1 MDAAEKKERLSR
13 LVRRFE
19 QHRDWDES
27 QTKKSLIEPFWE
39 LLGWNIR
46 DPDEVVLEKR
56 VEMDAH
62 LRRADYAFALGGRIL
77 FLVEAKPPKRNL
89 TKDREAIFQLKRYV
103 FNTPGVWVGI
113 LTDFEEFVPFLVL
126 KKPDYKN
133 PAEGM
138 LKQFVMRYTDY
149 AERWD
154 ELEATFSKDAVAAG
168 ALEKLLPRTRKLEVV
183 TEPVDRAFFNDLMK
197 WRLDIARSIARNNPD
212 VTSDT
217 LNEAVNDLLNRILFI
232 RIIEDRGIEPYTIL
246 YGEWRKW
253 QREQRGP
260 LWAYL
265 LELFAKLNPKYNGA
279 LFRKPEDDPLS
290 NLIIDDKPLHNL
302 IKNLYY
308 PDSPYQF
315 SALPVEII
323 GNAYERYLGSVL
335 RITPA
340 RRVKLEEK
348 PEVRKAGGVYYTPK
362 YIVDYIVEQTLGRL
376 LEGKKPKDV
385 RKIKVLDP
393 ACGSGSF
400 LIGAYERIMKYYI
413 DYYTAHPEENKGYV
427 IETRDGNKKLSLKLK
442 KQILVDNIYG
452 VDIDQRAVDM
462 AQFSLYVKMME
473 GEEFRSLFGE
483 GVLPDLRDNIVCGN
497 SLVGWDILDMGILPD
512 DIDERNKILAKINP
526 MNWEDA
532 FPDVFRRKELKAY
545 HITWVTRNSRV
556 SEEIVKFGK
565 KGGVPVLMDE
575 AAQEIV
581 TEAILEKA
589 EMMNIPVMALSVL
602 SDHVHILIACE
613 ESELEKVVQ
622 ELKGYSSFVLGR
634 RLKSSVAGLGRQ
646 RKHWAKGYSA
656 TYIRDDKHLRN
667 AIEYIQNNHIKHR
680 QKRNPRL
687 QSWKPVPPDE
697 AFSDKYAIAGG
708 FDVVV
713 GNPPYGAMLTRYEK
727 EYFKTKYRMG
737 SIDTACIFSSM
748 ASELLNEKGLNSF
761 IIPKSFLYASNWR
774 KLREKLLPNLITV
787 MDCGR
792 VWKEVKLE
800 QVIYVIHNN
809 IKSYEYNSGIL
820 TEKSCE
826 KLLKINKKFVNEFG
840 FIVCGLSEEELR
852 IGIKIKNSGI
862 FLNDYVFNQRGAP
875 IQRFIKVDEDYFKVL
890 GGKQIHRYFI
900 TGIKGYISKDKVRD
914 EKAFIKRN
922 SILVQRIIAHIKK
935 PTPHISIIGT
945 LSECIDDLDRTIIVD
960 TINQLHN
967 KSNLSS
973 EFILGLLHSKLINWY
988 VYHFICAKAIRT
1000 MQFDNP
1006 ITSRIPL
1013 PRMNLKNYT
1022 HKKIHDSITT
1032 LVRDMLALHKKLA
1045 EIKDER
1051 TRKVIQ
1057 KQIEI
1062 TDKKIDRIVY
1072 ELYGLSEE
1080 EIRIV
1085 EGKDEK

>member
-1 MDAAEKKERLSR
+1 MDKIQKKEILAR

-62 LRRADYAFALGGRIL
+62 LRRADYAFAVGGRIL

-154 ELEATFSKDAVAAG
+154 ELEATFSKDAVAEG

-413 DYYTAHPEENKGYV
+413 DYYTTHPEENKGYV

-589 EMMNIPVMALSVL
+589 KMMNIPVMALSVL

-667 AIEYIQNNHIKHR
+667 VIEYIQNNHIKHH

-708 FDVVV
+708 FDVVI
-713 GNPPYGAMLTRYEK
+713 GNPPYGADLTDYEK
-727 EYFKTKYRMG
+727 KYFRRKFGLG
-737 SIDTACIFSSM
+737 SVDTACLFAAK
-748 ASELLNEKGLNSF
+748 ASELINNNGKSSF
-761 IIPKSFLYASNWR
+761 IIPKPFLYASNWR
-774 KLREKLLPNLITV
+774 RLRKKLLSNIV
-787 MDCGR
+787 SIMDCGKA
-792 VWKEVKLE
+792 WKEVRLE
-800 QVIYVIHNN
+800 QIIYVLDKSIHTKKY
-809 IKSYEYNSGIL
+809 ISGKILPKGIIDKTEISKDLCDEFDFLISGISESEL
-820 TEKSCE
+820 EIG
-826 KLLKINKKFVNEFG
+826 LKIK
-840 FIVCGLSEEELR
+840 R
-852 IGIKIKNSGI
+852 IGS
-862 FLNDYVFNQRGAP
+862 FLGEFVSNNRGAGLQKH
-875 IQRFIKVDEDYFKVL
+875 ISGQGDYMVI
-890 GGKQIHRYFI
+890 GGKQVQRYYINGF
-900 TGIKGYISKDKVRD
+900 KGFISKTV
-914 EKAFIKRN
+914 FIPENALIKSN
-922 SILVQRIIAHIKK
+922 SIIAQNIIAHILY
-935 PTPHISIIGT
+935 PIDHIKINATIPQNYQNI
-945 LSECIDDLDRTIIVD
+945 LILDTV
-960 TINQLHN
+960 NQLTVKN
-967 KSNLSS
+967 NIPA
-973 EFILGLLHSKLINWY
+973 EFVLGVLNSRLISWY
-988 VYHFICAKAIRT
+988 VYRFIFAKAVRT
-1000 MQFDNP
+1000 MHFDNP
-1006 ITSRIPL
+1006 VTSRIPF
-1013 PRMNLKNYT
+1013 PPISFVNKYHKNLRDRL
-1022 HKKIHDSITT
+1022 IS

-1085 EGKDEK
+1085 EGKDER

>member
-13 LVRRFE
+13 LLRRFE

-62 LRRADYAFALGGRIL
+62 LRRADYAFAGGGRIL

-149 AERWD
+149 ADRWD

-183 TEPVDRAFFNDLMK
+183 TEPVDKAFFNDLMK

-308 PDSPYQF
+308 LDSPYQF

-602 SDHVHILIACE
+602 SDHVHIAIACE

-622 ELKGYSSFVLGR
+622 
-634 RLKSSVAGLGRQ
+634 
-646 RKHWAKGYSA
+646 
-656 TYIRDDKHLRN
+656 
-667 AIEYIQNNHIKHR
+667 
-680 QKRNPRL
+680 
-687 QSWKPVPPDE
+687 
-697 AFSDKYAIAGG
+697 
-708 FDVVV
+708 
-713 GNPPYGAMLTRYEK
+713 
-727 EYFKTKYRMG
+727 
-737 SIDTACIFSSM
+737 
-748 ASELLNEKGLNSF
+748 
-761 IIPKSFLYASNWR
+761 
-774 KLREKLLPNLITV
+774 
-787 MDCGR
+787 
-792 VWKEVKLE
+792 
-800 QVIYVIHNN
+800 
-809 IKSYEYNSGIL
+809 
-820 TEKSCE
+820 
-826 KLLKINKKFVNEFG
+826 
-840 FIVCGLSEEELR
+840 
-852 IGIKIKNSGI
+852 
-862 FLNDYVFNQRGAP
+862 
-875 IQRFIKVDEDYFKVL
+875 
-890 GGKQIHRYFI
+890 
-900 TGIKGYISKDKVRD
+900 
-914 EKAFIKRN
+914 
-922 SILVQRIIAHIKK
+922 
-935 PTPHISIIGT
+935 
-945 LSECIDDLDRTIIVD
+945 
-960 TINQLHN
+960 
-967 KSNLSS
+967 
-973 EFILGLLHSKLINWY
+973 
-988 VYHFICAKAIRT
+988 
-1000 MQFDNP
+1000 
-1006 ITSRIPL
+1006 
-1013 PRMNLKNYT
+1013 
-1022 HKKIHDSITT
+1022 
-1032 LVRDMLALHKKLA
+1032 
-1045 EIKDER
+1045 
-1051 TRKVIQ
+1051 
-1057 KQIEI
+1057 
-1062 TDKKIDRIVY
+1062 
-1072 ELYGLSEE
+1072 
-1080 EIRIV
+1080 
-1085 EGKDEK
+1085 

>member
-1 MDAAEKKERLSR
+1 M
-13 LVRRFE
+13 
-19 QHRDWDES
+19 
-27 QTKKSLIEPFWE
+27 
-39 LLGWNIR
+39 
-46 DPDEVVLEKR
+46 
-56 VEMDAH
+56 
-62 LRRADYAFALGGRIL
+62 
-77 FLVEAKPPKRNL
+77 
-89 TKDREAIFQLKRYV
+89 
-103 FNTPGVWVGI
+103 
-113 LTDFEEFVPFLVL
+113 
-126 KKPDYKN
+126 
-133 PAEGM
+133 
-138 LKQFVMRYTDY
+138 
-149 AERWD
+149 
-154 ELEATFSKDAVAAG
+154 
-168 ALEKLLPRTRKLEVV
+168 LPRTRKLEVV

-413 DYYTAHPEENKGYV
+413 DYYTTHPEENKGYV

-545 HITWVTRNSRV
+545 HVTWVTRNSRV

-589 EMMNIPVMALSVL
+589 KMMNIPVMALSVL

-667 AIEYIQNNHIKHR
+667 VIEYIQNNHIKHH

-713 GNPPYGAMLTRYEK
+713 GNPPYVLLQDELRDDFLLSFYKEK
-727 EYFKTKYRMG
+727 YKAASYK
-737 SIDTACIFSSM
+737 IDTYHLFI
-748 ASELLNEKGLNSF
+748 EKGILLLKENGMFSMITPSNF
-761 IIPKSFLYASNWR
+761 LTNNYLKVLRHFLLSKTIIDHIVVIDGGVFHGVSVNNAIPVIKYGKKKNYKFKIKIMKTDGSKLYES
-774 KLREKLLPNLITV
+774 
-787 MDCGR
+787 
-792 VWKEVKLE
+792 
-800 QVIYVIHNN
+800 
-809 IKSYEYNSGIL
+809 KSY
-820 TEKSCE
+820 T
-826 KLLKINKKFVNEFG
+826 
-840 FIVCGLSEEELR
+840 
-852 IGIKIKNSGI
+852 
-862 FLNDYVFNQRGAP
+862 
-875 IQRFIKVDEDYFKVL
+875 
-890 GGKQIHRYFI
+890 
-900 TGIKGYISKDKVRD
+900 ISKTESLK
-914 EKAFIKRN
+914 N
-922 SILVQRIIAHIKK
+922 
-935 PTPHISIIGT
+935 
-945 LSECIDDLDRTIIVD
+945 
-960 TINQLHN
+960 
-967 KSNLSS
+967 
-973 EFILGLLHSKLINWY
+973 EFILFTGSQTKENQAILDKSEVNAVKLKEIAYVNFGKQLRNRKVYINDVIHVENERSIPKKYKACVTGRDINRYYLKWSGNACYNVSKEAKRGGCWDEEKHDRKNKLLTKQIGEYPSFALDSKGYHCLNTVFMVNIFDNRYSPLYLLGILNSKLLRFIWIIKYYDKRKTFPKIKGTYLKQLPIRKIN
-988 VYHFICAKAIRT
+988 FSNPSDKAKH
-1000 MQFDNP
+1000 D
-1006 ITSRIPL
+1006 
-1013 PRMNLKNYT
+1013 RMVE
-1022 HKKIHDSITT
+1022 
-1032 LVRDMLALHKKLA
+1032 LVDEMLALHKKFH
-1045 EIKDER
+1045 ETTDEKMKR
-1051 TRKVIQ
+1051 IIQ

-1062 TDKKIDRIVY
+1062 TDKKIDALVY
-1072 ELYGLSEE
+1072 ELYGLTEE
-1080 EIRIV
+1080 EIKVV
-1085 EGKDEK
+1085 EEGLSSI